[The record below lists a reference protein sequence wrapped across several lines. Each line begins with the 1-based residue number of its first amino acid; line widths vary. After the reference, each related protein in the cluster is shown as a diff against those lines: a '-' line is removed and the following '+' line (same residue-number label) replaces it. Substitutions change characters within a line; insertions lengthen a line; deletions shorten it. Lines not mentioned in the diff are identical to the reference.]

1 MKRSDAS
8 SLQENGCVLCP
19 CWVIFA
25 EKQMGRTLEEL
36 ISQFE
41 IGRITTHS
49 ALLDL
54 EKLPEFNR
62 YKYQW

>member
-1 MKRSDAS
+1 M
-8 SLQENGCVLCP
+8 LVLCGR
-19 CWVIFA
+19 VGAYHSLLGYFA

-41 IGRITTHS
+41 IDRITTHS

-62 YKYQW
+62 YKYP

>member
-1 MKRSDAS
+1 MY
-8 SLQENGCVLCP
+8 
-19 CWVIFA
+19 VITLLNYFA
-25 EKQMGRTLEEL
+25 GKQMGRTLEEL

>member
-1 MKRSDAS
+1 MRLIP
-8 SLQENGCVLCP
+8 SLGY
-19 CWVIFA
+19 FA

-54 EKLPEFNR
+54 ENLPEFNR
-62 YKYQW
+62 YKYL

>member
-1 MKRSDAS
+1 MFSAGEWTRIIP
-8 SLQENGCVLCP
+8 LLGY
-19 CWVIFA
+19 FA

>member
-1 MKRSDAS
+1 MQIIT
-8 SLQENGCVLCP
+8 SLGYV
-19 CWVIFA
+19 A

-54 EKLPEFNR
+54 EMLPEFNR
-62 YKYQW
+62 YKHRW